1 MALLGQGMAGW
12 KGGGTSPRGLRGDAP
27 TPPCFGRLL
36 ASRVFKRQAVRRVPA
51 DTGLLIELEVAFR
64 FCRTVYP
71 SREALDLPT
80 MVDGALAAFEV
91 VCSRFVDRTSVGHAS
106 FVADNAGFDA
116 LVYSDQALS
125 INDLTRLGGRAEVWR
140 EGTLIRRALSEDERT
155 DPLMALQ
162 FIWQQL
168 ATRNL
173 SIGEGEIVTTGTLV
187 APIDVSGAGQ
197 YEGRIGEAVV
207 HIEVTA

>member
-1 MALLGQGMAGW
+1 
-12 KGGGTSPRGLRGDAP
+12 
-27 TPPCFGRLL
+27 
-36 ASRVFKRQAVRRVPA
+36 
-51 DTGLLIELEVAFR
+51 
-64 FCRTVYP
+64 
-71 SREALDLPT
+71 